1 MIFAIGTVLGKVEVP
16 SLQEVFKVET
26 GHIQDINAITVD
38 SKFNQIITSSL
49 DGAIRF
55 FTIHNGTQSCD
66 PMEEMGCD
74 ALAAQGLNLITRLF
88 DGTDASI
95 LVW

>member
-1 MIFAIGTVLGKVEVP
+1 M
-16 SLQEVFKVET
+16 ET
-26 GHIQDINAITVD
+26 GHSQDINAITLD

-55 FTIHNGTQSCD
+55 FAINNGTQSCD

-74 ALAAQGLNLITRLF
+74 ALAAQGFNLITRLF

-95 LVW
+95 LVWQLKSSGVNEDPIDEI

>member
-1 MIFAIGTVLGKVEVP
+1 MLFAIGTVVGKVEVL

-26 GHIQDINAITVD
+26 GHSQEINAISVD

-55 FTIHNGTQSCD
+55 FNIHNGT
-66 PMEEMGCD
+66 
-74 ALAAQGLNLITRLF
+74 
-88 DGTDASI
+88 
-95 LVW
+95 